1 MSYIVSRHI
10 FNFLCKHEGCTEY
23 GKVERNL
30 RQSFTVADQVLS
42 QVLDDHQRFV
52 VVQDE
57 GSNPRNSIPA
67 ADSQIIAKT
76 SLRVCKNDKCS
87 AGCEDL
93 HLCRYFV
100 CGNCRFG

>member
-1 MSYIVSRHI
+1 
-10 FNFLCKHEGCTEY
+10 
-23 GKVERNL
+23 
-30 RQSFTVADQVLS
+30 VADQVLS